1 MKFKVIEEFL
11 DEASIDPEGKYTDFG
26 TGKVTSDNIFDD
38 RPHIPDYDR
47 LLSNPEYM
55 AKKENLKG
63 HIEMMSPKEYYEECA
78 NKIFNC
84 SVVKTKSLLQIVI

>member
-1 MKFKVIEEFL
+1 MKFRLVEEFL
-11 DEASIDPEGKYTDFG
+11 DEASIDPDGKYTDFG
-26 TGKVTSDNIFDD
+26 TGKVISDNIFDD

-47 LLSNPEYM
+47 LISNPEYM
-55 AKKENLKG
+55 AEKENLKG

-84 SVVKTKSLLQIVI
+84 SVV